1 MNILITGAT
10 GFVGSHVAE
19 RLVTDGHKVRALVRG
34 TSDLKWLRGL
44 EIETIKGNMLD
55 TASLKDAMEG
65 IEAIVHIAGV
75 TASNTKQGFID
86 GNINATKGL
95 LEAAKLYAPNLQ
107 RFIHIS
113 SQTAGGPSPEGFI
126 RTEDTPSTP
135 FTTYGK
141 TKLASEEAVIEYFD
155 VFPGVI
161 LRLPVIYGP
170 RDSAVHTFFQT
181 VAKGIKPLIGFTDK
195 YVNLLHVK
203 DITESI
209 SLALTKDAAKN
220 RLYHIGSVEHK
231 NWRELSDIAARIM
244 GKRGLFVKIPHSVV
258 MVIAGLAEIASKFK
272 KKPSVLNWEKRN
284 DITESR
290 WMMDTSRATNELG
303 FIPKVSVEDGFRDTI
318 EWYKK
323 EGWL

>member
-19 RLVTDGHKVRALVRG
+19 RLVADGHNVRALVRG
-34 TSDLKWLRGL
+34 TSDLKWIRGL
-44 EIETIKGNMLD
+44 DIETVKGNMLD
-55 TASLKDAMEG
+55 PASLKDAMQG
-65 IEAIVHIAGV
+65 IEAVVHIAGV

-86 GNINATKGL
+86 GNVTATKGL

-107 RFIHIS
+107 RFVHIS
-113 SQTAGGPSPEGFI
+113 SQTAGGPSPEGVL
-126 RTEDTPSTP
+126 RTEDMPANP
-135 FTTYGK
+135 LTTYA
-141 TKLASEEAVIEYFD
+141 TSKLGAEEAVMEYYT
-155 VFPGVI
+155 VFNGTI

-181 VAKGIKPLIGFTDK
+181 VSRGIKPLIGFSEK
-195 YVNLLHVK
+195 YVNLLHVT
-203 DITESI
+203 DIAESV
-209 SLALTKDAAKN
+209 SLALTSDKAKN
-220 RLYHIGSVEHK
+220 RLYNIGSSEHK
-231 NWRELSDIAARIM
+231 NWRELSDIAAKIM
-244 GKRGLFVKIPHSVV
+244 NKRGIFVNIPHAAVTL
-258 MVIAGLAEIASKFK
+258 IAGLSEAASKFK
-272 KKPSVLNWEKRN
+272 TKPSVLNWEKRL

-290 WMMDTSRATNELG
+290 WMMDTSRVTNELG